1 MAASSI
7 ILTPLGALPTIFL
20 FMESAV
26 TARLDVKIVVF
37 SAAAAFSGHSLG
49 GSFRALKRF
58 IIQFG
63 LMIVQFMGT
72 QNPLSFRWLSSGRLH
87 LSHQKV

>member
-37 SAAAAFSGHSLG
+37 SAAAALSGHSLG
-49 GSFRALKRF
+49 GSFRALN
-58 IIQFG
+58 
-63 LMIVQFMGT
+63 L
-72 QNPLSFRWLSSGRLH
+72 
-87 LSHQKV
+87 